1 MLPQKPGRPK
11 SAQAIPAQ
19 FAGKNC
25 IRWFFSLPLGRRLP
39 LRRYFCYGAVNFFW
53 S

>member
-19 FAGKNC
+19 FGGKNC
-25 IRWFFSLPLGRRLP
+25 IRRFFSAPSAGGLPPRLH
-39 LRRYFCYGAVNFFW
+39 FCYGAVNIYF
-53 S
+53 